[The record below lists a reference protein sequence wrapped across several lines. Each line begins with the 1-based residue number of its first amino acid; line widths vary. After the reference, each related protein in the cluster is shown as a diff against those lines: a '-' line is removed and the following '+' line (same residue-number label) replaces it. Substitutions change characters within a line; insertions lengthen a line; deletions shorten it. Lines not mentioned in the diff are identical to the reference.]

1 MTYDNVCGLWDRL
14 AFFNCVWQ
22 PPRQPQDCS
31 NRVSAIAI
39 PCYDTTCIVMNVVQ
53 FHNHASQ
60 LLAALPRPVLKRWQV
75 MWPNHNTKT
84 GRGCGQESQVF
95 YHSCQIKPD
104 YLTFDNNLT
113 RITPCIS

>member
-1 MTYDNVCGLWDRL
+1 MCLWDRL
-14 AFFNCVWQ
+14 TFFNYCVWQ

-31 NRVSAIAI
+31 NRVSASYTVLRHDMYSDECS
-39 PCYDTTCIVMNVVQ
+39 PVPQSCQ
-53 FHNHASQ
+53 P
-60 LLAALPRPVLKRWQV
+60 AALPRPVLKRWQV

-95 YHSCQIKPD
+95 YHSCQIKLD